1 MIDLKRMSVL
11 IVDDMEN
18 MCRSIRG
25 MLKVL
30 NYGSVFRF
38 ATNGLEAWTLL
49 QKEPTDLA
57 IVDWNMPGMT
67 GIELLERIREDKNL
81 RDMPVV
87 MVTAEAN
94 REIVAES
101 AESDIDAYLL
111 KPLTVKS
118 LGDKISVVIEKSN
131 NPPPMFFH
139 LKLARDFEEAGDI
152 EAAIE
157 EAKQAMEA
165 DPLSTRPM
173 RELGKIYLGKNDYEE
188 AEKWLT
194 KAADMNKLD
203 VIAFHHLGEL
213 HLKQNDI
220 EKAGEFYDK
229 AMDISPRHVDRG
241 VNFGK
246 VLVQKGMIN
255 KAEKVFDR
263 AIELSSNSLGIHE
276 DVADYCM
283 KSGVNEYAGKL
294 MEFVLEQTPNRED
307 VIYKLGVINENLGQ
321 PRKALSY
328 FIEAGKRN
336 RENADIQLKIAKNYV
351 DTGQVLRAE
360 QILNTV
366 LKKDPENQGARE
378 LLKHCL

>member
-30 NYGSVFRF
+30 NYGSGFRF
-38 ATNGLEAWTLL
+38 AGNGLEAWTLL
-49 QKEPTDLA
+49 QKEPVDLA
-57 IVDWNMPGMT
+57 IVDWNMPSMT
-67 GIELLERIREDKNL
+67 GVELLERIREDKNL

-101 AESDIDAYLL
+101 AESDIDAYIL

-118 LGDKISVVIEKSN
+118 LGDKISFVIEKAN
-131 NPPPMFFH
+131 NPPPMVYH

-157 EAKQAMEA
+157 EARQAMDA
-165 DPLSTRPM
+165 DPQSTKPM
-173 RELGKIYLGKNDYEE
+173 RELGKIYLRKKEYQE
-188 AEKWLT
+188 AEKWLSQ
-194 KAADMNKLD
+194 AADMNKLD
-203 VIAFHHLGEL
+203 VIAFHHLGQL
-213 HLKQNDI
+213 HLEQNDI
-220 EKAGEFYDK
+220 DKAEEFYDK
-229 AMDISPRHVDRG
+229 AMNISPRHVTRG

-255 KAEKVFDR
+255 KAQKVFDR
-263 AIELSSNSLGIHE
+263 AIELSSNSLAVQE

-283 KSGVNEYAGKL
+283 ESGVNEYAGKL
-294 MEFVLEQTPNRED
+294 MEFVLGQVPNRED
-307 VIYKLGVINENLGQ
+307 VIYKLGVINENMGQ
-321 PRKALSY
+321 PRKALTY
-328 FIEAGKRN
+328 FIEAGKKN
-336 RENADIQLKIAKNYV
+336 RDNFDIQLKIAKNYV
-351 DTGQVLRAE
+351 ETGQVLRAE
-360 QILNTV
+360 QVLNTL
-366 LKKDPENQGARE
+366 LKKDPENKEAQE
-378 LLKHCL
+378 LLKRCL

>member
-30 NYGSVFRF
+30 NYGSAYQF
-38 ATNGLEAWTLL
+38 ATNGLEAWAFL
-49 QKEPTDLA
+49 QKNPTDLA

-67 GIELLERIREDKNL
+67 GIELLERIREDKNI

-118 LGDKISVVIEKSN
+118 LGDKISVVIEKTN
-131 NPPPMFFH
+131 NPPPMFYH
-139 LKLARDFEEAGDI
+139 LKLARDFEEAGEI

-157 EAKQAMEA
+157 EAKHAMEA

-173 RELGKIYLGKNDYEE
+173 RELGKICLGRNDYEE
-188 AEKWLT
+188 AEKWLSQ
-194 KAADMNKLD
+194 AADMNKLD
-203 VIAFHHLGEL
+203 VIAFHQLGEL

-220 EKAGEFYDK
+220 EKAAKFFDK
-229 AMDISPRHVDRG
+229 AMNISPRHVSRG

-246 VLVQKGMIN
+246 VLIQKGMIN
-255 KAEKVFDR
+255 KAQKVFDR

-283 KSGVNEYAGKL
+283 ESGVNEYAGKL
-294 MEFVLEQTPNRED
+294 MEFVLEQAPNRED

-336 RENADIQLKIAKNYV
+336 SDNVDIQLKIAKNYI

-360 QILNTV
+360 QILDTI

>member
-30 NYGSVFRF
+30 NYGSGFRF
-38 ATNGLEAWTLL
+38 ANNGLEAWTLL
-49 QKEPTDLA
+49 QKEPVDLA
-57 IVDWNMPGMT
+57 IVDWNMPSMT
-67 GIELLERIREDKNL
+67 GVELLERIREDKNL

-101 AESDIDAYLL
+101 AESDIDAYIL

-118 LGDKISVVIEKSN
+118 LGDKISLVIEKAN
-131 NPPPMFFH
+131 NPPPMVYH
-139 LKLARDFEEAGDI
+139 LKLARDFEEAGEI

-157 EAKQAMEA
+157 EAKQAMDA
-165 DPLSTRPM
+165 DPQSTKPM
-173 RELGKIYLGKNDYEE
+173 RELGRIYLRKKEYQE
-188 AEKWLT
+188 AEKWLSQ
-194 KAADMNKLD
+194 AADMNKLD

-213 HLKQNDI
+213 HLQQNDI
-220 EKAGEFYDK
+220 EKAAEFFDK
-229 AMDISPRHVDRG
+229 AIKISPRHVSRG

-246 VLVQKGMIN
+246 VLVQQGMIN
-255 KAEKVFDR
+255 KAQKVFDR
-263 AIELSSNSLGIHE
+263 AIELSSNFLGIHE

-283 KSGVNEYAGKL
+283 ESGVNEYAEKL
-294 MEFVLEQTPNRED
+294 LEFVLEQAPNRED

-336 RENADIQLKIAKNYV
+336 RDNIDIQLKIAKNYV

-360 QILNTV
+360 RILNTI
-366 LKKDPENQGARE
+366 LKKDPESQGARE

>member
-18 MCRSIRG
+18 MSRSIRG

-38 ATNGLEAWTLL
+38 AVNGLEAWALL
-49 QKEPTDLA
+49 QKEPSDLA
-57 IVDWNMPGMT
+57 IVDWNMPVMT

-81 RDMPVV
+81 RDMPVI

-94 REIVAES
+94 RETVAES

-111 KPLTVKS
+111 KPLTVQS
-118 LGDKISVVIEKSN
+118 LGDKISVVIEKAN
-131 NPPPMFFH
+131 NPPPMFYH
-139 LKLARDFEEAGDI
+139 LKRARDFEEAGDI

-173 RELGKIYLGKNDYEE
+173 RELGKIYLGRNDYEE

-220 EKAGEFYDK
+220 EKAAEFFDK
-229 AMDISPRHVDRG
+229 AINISPRHVSRG

-255 KAEKVFDR
+255 KAQQVFDR

-283 KSGVNEYAGKL
+283 EFGVNEYAGKL

-336 RENADIQLKIAKNYV
+336 RDNDDIQLKIAKNYI

-360 QILNTV
+360 QILDTV
-366 LKKDPENQGARE
+366 LKKDPENQGANE